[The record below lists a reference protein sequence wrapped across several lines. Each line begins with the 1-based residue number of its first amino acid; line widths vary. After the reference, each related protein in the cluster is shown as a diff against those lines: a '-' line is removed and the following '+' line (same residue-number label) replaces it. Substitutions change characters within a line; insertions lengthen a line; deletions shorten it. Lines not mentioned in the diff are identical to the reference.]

1 MGGATPLDPSASW
14 VSRMLSRSPASRGRG
29 AKAGDDRRD
38 SERRSAGL
46 SCFAED
52 ERIRAAASLD
62 INNTSG
68 WELVRSTKEE
78 IIVGDRLERTKGGVD
93 MGAEQSINQ
102 DDHYGTAVQFS
113 TGVYYCKEDEGR
125 MTVDVLRIGDCSGQA
140 SVAYRTVD
148 GSATAGIHYEAAA
161 GVVLF
166 NSGQTV
172 AHVHV
177 EIIDS
182 TCWNPTLEF
191 GIVLENPEQA
201 RLSLS
206 NTQCRVWI
214 IDMDSFPS
222 SNVTDDSTRFELL
235 FEFFLRCWQNDF
247 VRRGSIKSLLID
259 QFSNLIALWQLL
271 ISVYLVD
278 QVLTQPPSAH
288 TGDGRLMKLSVQFG
302 LAHALPVMLANWL
315 QRQKPWFGVGG
326 ALRKELQV
334 NLLRKYLNY
343 AEASRKK
350 IGTAGFIQ
358 ALNRDV
364 IEVIDNGYLHLFTL
378 VRSASHICIL
388 LVWISLRSP
397 IIAPFLLLDRKSVV

>member
-1 MGGATPLDPSASW
+1 MALGGGWLAELGWVKERDQSEASARASPREAMGGATPLDPSASW

-172 AHVHV
+172 G
-177 EIIDS
+177 
-182 TCWNPTLEF
+182 P
-191 GIVLENPEQA
+191 
-201 RLSLS
+201 
-206 NTQCRVWI
+206 
-214 IDMDSFPS
+214 
-222 SNVTDDSTRFELL
+222 
-235 FEFFLRCWQNDF
+235 
-247 VRRGSIKSLLID
+247 
-259 QFSNLIALWQLL
+259 
-271 ISVYLVD
+271 
-278 QVLTQPPSAH
+278 
-288 TGDGRLMKLSVQFG
+288 DGPR
-302 LAHALPVMLANWL
+302 
-315 QRQKPWFGVGG
+315 GG
-326 ALRKELQV
+326 ACSQKEVQGDTPHRLTRPRRLQ
-334 NLLRKYLNY
+334 
-343 AEASRKK
+343 
-350 IGTAGFIQ
+350 
-358 ALNRDV
+358 
-364 IEVIDNGYLHLFTL
+364 
-378 VRSASHICIL
+378 
-388 LVWISLRSP
+388 P
-397 IIAPFLLLDRKSVV
+397 